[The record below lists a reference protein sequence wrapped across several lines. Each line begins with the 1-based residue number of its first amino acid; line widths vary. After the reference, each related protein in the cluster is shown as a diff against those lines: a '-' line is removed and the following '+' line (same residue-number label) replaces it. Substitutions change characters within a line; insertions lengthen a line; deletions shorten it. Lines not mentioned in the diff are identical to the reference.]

1 LAKLPQ
7 NDGRRFSS
15 VSNSITHGKRSE
27 HFQNFLERYGCT
39 LKDVDTFD
47 PNFSTKFQLKLDL
60 LNEFDQRIKGA
71 LLFYKSTGAR
81 GLSMLD
87 ELVHLRGQILER
99 EKKLVQ
105 EGKDPL
111 TDQALQR
118 ANSRLFEIVKFLEHI
133 KYDQE
138 KTERIHELKKEENRD
153 DDIIF
158 VREK

>member
-1 LAKLPQ
+1 LAKLPE
-7 NDGRRFSS
+7 NDGRKNTS
-15 VSNSITHGKRSE
+15 VSNSLIHGRDSV
-27 HFQNFLERYGCT
+27 HFKNFLDKYGIT
-39 LKDVDTFD
+39 LKSPDAFAPDFVE
-47 PNFSTKFQLKLDL
+47 KMQIKLNL
-60 LNEFDQRIKGA
+60 LNEFHEKTNAA

-99 EKKLVQ
+99 EQMLVK

-133 KYDQE
+133 HYDKE
-138 KTERIHELKKEENRD
+138 KTERIHELKKVDKE

-158 VREK
+158 IRDQ